1 MSSMKLHQIQRYLP
15 LVLLLVL
22 AGCGSNN
29 PKSTFSTAN
38 GGAHTQVGWLPAG
51 HMTAANSDL
60 GSCAVCHGSDYSGGT
75 SQVACTECHMG
86 DQQNVHPLDWGY
98 LAYAKHG
105 AFVNQSGIASCNN
118 MYCHG
123 KTLAGVTSS
132 GPSCTSCHIGGPYR
146 VHPGTGVDATTD
158 FNNWATNTTSSY
170 FHGTYVT
177 NNGVNSCENAVCHG
191 TNLKGVTGSGSSCQA
206 CHANYTSFYSMTAK
220 K

>member
-1 MSSMKLHQIQRYLP
+1 MSSIKLHLIQRCL
-15 LVLLLVL
+15 LAALLLVL
-22 AGCGSNN
+22 AGCGSKN
-29 PKSTFSTAN
+29 PNSTFSTAS
-38 GGAHTQVGWLPAG
+38 GGAHTAANWLPAG

-75 SQVACTECHMG
+75 SKVACTECHMG

-105 AFVNQSGIASCNN
+105 AYAKTTGIASCNN

-123 KTLAGVTSS
+123 KTLTGVATS
-132 GPSCTSCHIGGPYR
+132 GPSCTSCHLGGPMQ
-146 VHPGTGVDATTD
+146 VHPGNYSSTATD
-158 FNNWATNTTSSY
+158 FTDWSTNTTSSN

-177 NNGVNSCENAVCHG
+177 NNGINSCANAVCHG
-191 TNLKGVTGSGSSCQA
+191 TYLKGVTGSGSSCQA
-206 CHANYTSFYSMTAK
+206 CHANYTSFYAMATK